1 MFSLVMGYFREL
13 EFTDPIYY
21 PLEPLRATLV
31 AQLVKNPPAM
41 QEPWVRS
48 LGWEDPLEKGTAT
61 QSSVL
66 AWRILWSI

>member
-48 LGWEDPLEKGTAT
+48 LGWEDPREKGMAT

>member
-1 MFSLVMGYFREL
+1 MGYFREL

-31 AQLVKNPPAM
+31 AQLVKNLPTM

-48 LGWEDPLEKGTAT
+48 LGWEDPLEKGMVT
-61 QSSVL
+61 QSSIL
-66 AWRILWSI
+66 AWRILWTI